1 MRWDV
6 KIHFSAFHTVRG
18 IEAETEQEALE
29 KARAMPINYQEIN
42 DSLEAWDEADEITM
56 VVESKGGPDD

>member
-6 KIHFSAFHTVRG
+6 KLHFSAFHSVKG
-18 IEAETEQEALE
+18 IEAETEQEALA
-29 KARAMPINYQEIN
+29 KARAMPINYQEIK

-56 VVESKGGPDD
+56 VTESGEDTES